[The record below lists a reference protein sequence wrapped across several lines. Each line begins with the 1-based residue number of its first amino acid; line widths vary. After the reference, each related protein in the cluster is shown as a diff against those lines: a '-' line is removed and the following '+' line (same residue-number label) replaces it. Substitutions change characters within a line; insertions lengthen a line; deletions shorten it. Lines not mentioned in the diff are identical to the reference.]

1 MAIDV
6 LVHRL
11 VSMVHGAAHTRASVT
26 ASLVF
31 GASTTSLIDS
41 PDHISHIAPTWRS
54 VFVTTAVLL
63 TITELRG
70 VAVAMRL
77 VRQPRDN

>member
-1 MAIDV
+1 
-6 LVHRL
+6 
-11 VSMVHGAAHTRASVT
+11 
-26 ASLVF
+26 
-31 GASTTSLIDS
+31 
-41 PDHISHIAPTWRS
+41 